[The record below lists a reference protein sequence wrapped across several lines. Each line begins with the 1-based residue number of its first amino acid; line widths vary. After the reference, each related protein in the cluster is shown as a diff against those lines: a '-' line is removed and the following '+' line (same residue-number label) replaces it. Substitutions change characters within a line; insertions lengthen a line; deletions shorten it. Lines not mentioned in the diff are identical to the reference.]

1 LAIQARTARSGHQLF
16 SSFRLCSKQ
25 DLNPVLVQEEKFVG
39 ADFDLT
45 LQQGVTS
52 TMDKVVVD
60 DWQATQAADRVWSRG
75 VELHGSMRPL
85 HLRVPWLNIQPSG
98 RTFGVFWILK

>member
-45 LQQGVTS
+45 LEQGVTS
-52 TMDKVVVD
+52 TMEKWWWMIGRQHRLRTESGAVV
-60 DWQATQAADRVWSRG
+60 W
-75 VELHGSMRPL
+75 
-85 HLRVPWLNIQPSG
+85 N
-98 RTFGVFWILK
+98 